1 MATLGA
7 WLGVS
12 AILPILAVASALAL
26 LGVVALMLVRRE
38 QFSWGGRLPCGPFLI
53 AAGVF
58 IAL

>member
-1 MATLGA
+1 
-7 WLGVS
+7 
-12 AILPILAVASALAL
+12 VASALAL